1 MPHILDN
8 VTDLMKL
15 SRGDLDDIICDD
27 KYNKANLRQLLREAL
42 ATAND
47 YQKLYEYEKQK
58 NKKSKTEEPLERLL
72 GAIEYVADT
81 MDTSSSVLLAR
92 LQNKMIANEDE

>member
-1 MPHILDN
+1 MPNILDN

-15 SRGDLDDIICDD
+15 SRGELDDIICTD

-42 ATAND
+42 ATAED

-72 GAIEYVADT
+72 GALEYAADE
-81 MDTSSSVLLAR
+81 MGTSPTVLLAR
-92 LQNKMIANEDE
+92 LQNKMVEDDDE